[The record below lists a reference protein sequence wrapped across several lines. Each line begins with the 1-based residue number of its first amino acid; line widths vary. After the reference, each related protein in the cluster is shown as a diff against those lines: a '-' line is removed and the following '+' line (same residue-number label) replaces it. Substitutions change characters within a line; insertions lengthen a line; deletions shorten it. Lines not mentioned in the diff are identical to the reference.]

1 VKIVIV
7 SDIHA
12 NLAALGALPETDYD
26 QLWCIGDLVNYG
38 PRPHE
43 TVEWVRQN
51 ATVTVRGNHDH
62 AAGFGV
68 DPQCSAPYRRIA
80 AETLRYTQRVCTERD
95 LSFLRNL
102 PTHRK
107 LTVNSSTFYLV
118 HSSPSEPLSGYCAK
132 NSERWPHEVA
142 CADSDVLIVA
152 HTHTPFIRTI
162 GGTRIVN
169 PGSLGQPK
177 TGRSLACYAVWKDGR
192 ISLNEYSYPVEE
204 TIQQIRK
211 MPISSVDQNALI
223 DVLETGRLPEEGRPN
238 RCHIFTNC
246 SSE

>member
-1 VKIVIV
+1 
-7 SDIHA
+7 
-12 NLAALGALPETDYD
+12 
-26 QLWCIGDLVNYG
+26 
-38 PRPHE
+38 
-43 TVEWVRQN
+43 
-51 ATVTVRGNHDH
+51 
-62 AAGFGV
+62 
-68 DPQCSAPYRRIA
+68 
-80 AETLRYTQRVCTERD
+80 
-95 LSFLRNL
+95 
-102 PTHRK
+102 
-107 LTVNSSTFYLV
+107 
-118 HSSPSEPLSGYCAK
+118 
-132 NSERWPHEVA
+132 
-142 CADSDVLIVA
+142 
-152 HTHTPFIRTI
+152 
-162 GGTRIVN
+162 VN